1 MQRWGMMT
9 LVLLATAIALALTS
23 ASALAATPIQVTETT
38 DAPLEAGASTCES
51 TDLAKG
57 CTLRA
62 AVELADSEGQ
72 VTIDVPEGTYE
83 ETASEPTLVI
93 KDDAEVTIS
102 GAGAEKTIIEGNAT
116 ASVLEVEADSSL
128 TLDGVTVT
136 NGNADEGAGV
146 YVEGFADLTVENS
159 TITENLAIDD
169 GGAIYAEFLSKVVVK
184 GSTIT
189 ENVAEDDGGA
199 IYAEDGAYV
208 SVQESKITK
217 NRAHRSGGGIYS
229 ERDAVVVIDKSTLA
243 EDEAKDEGGGIDAY
257 ISEELCELA
266 AGHTKRSSKVRRT
279 TDGEESEPNLTVNQS
294 TVEHSSAA
302 YGGGIA
308 IYWEEG
314 GCPTAASRA
323 AVKPQASLFLEPGIS
338 IDQSTIAH
346 NRAEERFD
354 EGGGYGGG
362 IYEEG
367 RVVDPI
373 TNSTIADNFAT
384 NDGGGVAI
392 ADGASVALISDT
404 VFDNTV
410 EPEEIEI
417 QGRSARRAIH
427 RDVVEGGVGPGNNL
441 ATEVGDAYVALR
453 NTIVAEPNASE
464 ENCEGNFESLIE
476 KAGYNLDYP
485 SRALTESTMDSCG
498 MSSEENDLL
507 NERPGLNEEAGLA
520 NNGGPTQTVALLSS
534 SPAIGFVPVAGD
546 CEEAENGPASVD
558 QRGEPRPGIP
568 GRGCDIGA
576 YEYQEPAKPAP
587 KKEEPKQEAATSV
600 LSIKVVSAP
609 PMCASKRDITIH
621 IQNVKQL
628 GIVSAVVSI
637 DGHHKRTLSGRHLR
651 TGIDLVGLPKGT
663 FTIEIVAR
671 TRGGHTLKGERVYH
685 TCHTKLPGHSYLKL

>member
-146 YVEGFADLTVENS
+146 YVEGFADLTVEK
-159 TITENLAIDD
+159 LDD
-169 GGAIYAEFLSKVVVK
+169 HGKPRHRRRRCDLRGIPLQSRRQ

-257 ISEELCELA
+257 IPKNS
-266 AGHTKRSSKVRRT
+266 
-279 TDGEESEPNLTVNQS
+279 
-294 TVEHSSAA
+294 
-302 YGGGIA
+302 
-308 IYWEEG
+308 
-314 GCPTAASRA
+314 ASRCRSH
-323 AVKPQASLFLEPGIS
+323 QALVQGPP
-338 IDQSTIAH
+338 H
-346 NRAEERFD
+346 
-354 EGGGYGGG
+354 
-362 IYEEG
+362 
-367 RVVDPI
+367 
-373 TNSTIADNFAT
+373 
-384 NDGGGVAI
+384 DGW
-392 ADGASVALISDT
+392 
-404 VFDNTV
+404 
-410 EPEEIEI
+410 
-417 QGRSARRAIH
+417 RRI
-427 RDVVEGGVGPGNNL
+427 
-441 ATEVGDAYVALR
+441 
-453 NTIVAEPNASE
+453 
-464 ENCEGNFESLIE
+464 
-476 KAGYNLDYP
+476 
-485 SRALTESTMDSCG
+485 
-498 MSSEENDLL
+498 
-507 NERPGLNEEAGLA
+507 
-520 NNGGPTQTVALLSS
+520 
-534 SPAIGFVPVAGD
+534 
-546 CEEAENGPASVD
+546 
-558 QRGEPRPGIP
+558 
-568 GRGCDIGA
+568 
-576 YEYQEPAKPAP
+576 
-587 KKEEPKQEAATSV
+587 
-600 LSIKVVSAP
+600 
-609 PMCASKRDITIH
+609 
-621 IQNVKQL
+621 
-628 GIVSAVVSI
+628 
-637 DGHHKRTLSGRHLR
+637 
-651 TGIDLVGLPKGT
+651 
-663 FTIEIVAR
+663 
-671 TRGGHTLKGERVYH
+671 
-685 TCHTKLPGHSYLKL
+685 